1 MEKIKLAAQVREKTG
16 KGVARKLRQSGLVPA
31 VIYGKGKDPQALV
44 VDPQEVKNYLAGN
57 VIFDLDIEG
66 LGTMPAMIKDIQKDV
81 ISGDLKHVD
90 FLHISMD
97 EKVTVSVPVVL
108 VGDAP
113 GVQEGGV
120 IQQLLWEL
128 EVECLPLEIP
138 ESFEVDV
145 SNLGVGES
153 LSVSNLQVPE
163 GITILTSE
171 EETIVTIVVP
181 TTAAENEESEG
192 EITEPEVIGE
202 DKEETEE

>member
-145 SNLGVGES
+145 SKLGVGES

-171 EETIVTIVVP
+171 EETIVTIAVP

>member
-138 ESFEVDV
+138 ESLE
-145 SNLGVGES
+145 
-153 LSVSNLQVPE
+153 VSNLQVPE

-171 EETIVTIVVP
+171 EETIVTIAVP

>member
-113 GVQEGGV
+113 GVQEDGV

-138 ESFEVDV
+138 ESLEVDV

-171 EETIVTIVVP
+171 EETIVTIAVP

>member
-171 EETIVTIVVP
+171 EETIVTIAVP

>member
-138 ESFEVDV
+138 ESLEVDV

-171 EETIVTIVVP
+171 EETIVTIAVP

>member
-138 ESFEVDV
+138 ESLEVDV